1 MRVSNPQAPNLDARA
16 AAIGGMGLA
25 LFAAMLWGT
34 TGTAQSLAP
43 NVLSSYWVGALRL
56 IVASIFFAAVIA
68 ARSSG
73 RPATRALAGLSWPRV
88 LLAGACIAAYNLAF
102 FAGVR
107 ASSIAIGTA
116 VAIGSG
122 PIWAGLLQTLLTGRL
137 PALAWW
143 VGASV
148 AVAGVG
154 MLVLSGASDLNAS
167 PLGIGLCLGA
177 GLSYAGYVLV
187 NKRLVTDAAPSVA
200 TAAVFTTAALLATP
214 AAWALAG
221 PVSISGAGAAVVLY
235 LGVVATGVSYLL
247 FGRALRHISGAT
259 GVTLALAEPITA
271 FGLAIVLVGERPQP
285 AALAGLALVLAGLIA
300 VVRAELRSHL

>member
-1 MRVSNPQAPNLDARA
+1 MKASNPVAPSLDARA

-34 TGTAQSLAP
+34 TGTAQSMAP
-43 NVLSSYWVGALRL
+43 NALSSYWVGALRL
-56 IVASIFFAAVIA
+56 IVASAFFAVVIA
-68 ARSSG
+68 WRSND
-73 RPATRALAGLSWPRV
+73 RAAMRALAQLSWPRV

-143 VGASV
+143 IGASV
-148 AVAGVG
+148 AVAGVA
-154 MLVLSGASDLNAS
+154 MLALSGTGDLNAS
-167 PLGIGLCLGA
+167 PLGIALCLGA

-187 NKRLVTDAAPSVA
+187 NKRLVTDTAPSVA
-200 TAAVFTTAALLATP
+200 TAAVFATAALLATP

-221 PVSISGAGAAVVLY
+221 PASISGAGTAVVLY
-235 LGVVATGVSYLL
+235 LGVVATGIAYLL

-271 FGLAIVLVGERPQP
+271 FALAIVLVGERPQP